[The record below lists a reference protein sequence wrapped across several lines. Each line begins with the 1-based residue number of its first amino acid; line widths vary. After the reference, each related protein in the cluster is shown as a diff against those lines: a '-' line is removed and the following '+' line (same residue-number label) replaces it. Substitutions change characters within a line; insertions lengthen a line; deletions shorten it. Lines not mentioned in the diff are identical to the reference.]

1 MKYIAQCTSG
11 LQEAA
16 AGLLSKDRALA
27 ATVRAQEDGLVV
39 FDATCSRRSLQGV
52 PYLNNVFVVL
62 HEAVVEH
69 DHLDTHKQ
77 LESIT
82 TPLLSST

>member
-62 HEAVVEH
+62 H
-69 DHLDTHKQ
+69 
-77 LESIT
+77 T
-82 TPLLSST
+82 TWTLINNLSPLPVRLAEIS